1 MISALPEPLLRD
13 TPLQQLQVDEALL
26 GKDGMLREDLPGR
39 EAYMERRKA
48 RIDKEIHSKAT
59 GGDLKF
65 SS

>member
-13 TPLQQLQVDEALL
+13 TPLQQLQVGEALL

-48 RIDKEIHSKAT
+48 RIDKEIHSMAT